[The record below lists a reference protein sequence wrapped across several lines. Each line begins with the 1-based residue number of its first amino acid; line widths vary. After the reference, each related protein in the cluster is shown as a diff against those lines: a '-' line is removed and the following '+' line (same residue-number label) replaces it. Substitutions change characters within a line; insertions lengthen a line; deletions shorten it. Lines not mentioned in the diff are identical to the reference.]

1 MPRMAI
7 TRGTDDKRLRVVLIA
22 HDARQAEMSDWAA
35 SNRGTLAGCHIYA
48 TATTGAHVARK
59 FDLPITMLLSGPLG
73 GDAQVGA
80 LISEQRIDVIFF
92 CWDPLTPQPHE
103 VDVKALLRLAVVY
116 DVPIACN
123 RRSADLLISSPL
135 FNDLAYH
142 RKLSIEIRSIRP
154 DDLAHCR
161 AIFERTSGEDRYC
174 RFFRVKEHFGDDE
187 LRRFVELDDRAFG
200 FIAECGGVPV
210 GMAHAWLDARG
221 AAELGLIVC
230 RDQRRLG
237 VGRDLVA
244 AVLHALRERGVFELY
259 AYALVEN
266 AAFDALARS
275 LGMTRAHFESGVV
288 TYSIKLEDENPSA
301 AIA

>member
-7 TRGTDDKRLRVVLIA
+7 TRGKDDKQLRVVLIA
-22 HDARQAEMSDWAA
+22 HDARKDEMSEWAA
-35 SNRGTLAGCHIYA
+35 YNRGTLAGCHIYA
-48 TATTGAHVARK
+48 TATTGAHVARNL
-59 FDLPITMLLSGPLG
+59 DLPITMLLSGPLG

-92 CWDPLTPQPHE
+92 FWDPLTPQPHD
-103 VDVKALLRLAVVY
+103 VDVKALLRLAVLY

-142 RKLSIEIRSIRP
+142 RKLNIAIRPILP
-154 DDLAHCR
+154 DDLARCR
-161 AIFERTSGEDRYC
+161 VIFERTSSEDRYC
-174 RFFRVKEHFGDDE
+174 RFFRVKEHFDDDE
-187 LRRFVELDDRAFG
+187 LRRFVELDERVVG
-200 FIAECGGVPV
+200 FIAECVSVPV
-210 GMAHAWLDARG
+210 GMAHAWVDERG
-221 AAELGLIVC
+221 AAELGVIVC

-237 VGRDLVA
+237 VGRDLAA

-275 LGMTRAHFESGVV
+275 IGMIRAHFEGGVV
-288 TYSIKLEDENPSA
+288 TYSVKLGDEKSGA
-301 AIA
+301 A